1 MIAAIA
7 LAASMFAAPVSSPKM
22 HAVNVHTRHIQKHQ
36 FAVTLHPMTE
46 EEKHVFPGRENWDK
60 TEWYEAQFK
69 SAKITLLPQHVDEW
83 KNGGIDLT

>member
-1 MIAAIA
+1 MIATFV
-7 LAASMFAAPVSSPKM
+7 LAASLATSPVQKPASQ
-22 HAVNVHTRHIQKHQ
+22 HTIHIQKHQ

-46 EEKHVFPGRENWDK
+46 EEKQIYPGRENWDK

-69 SAKITLLPQHVDEW
+69 SAKITLLPTHVDEW